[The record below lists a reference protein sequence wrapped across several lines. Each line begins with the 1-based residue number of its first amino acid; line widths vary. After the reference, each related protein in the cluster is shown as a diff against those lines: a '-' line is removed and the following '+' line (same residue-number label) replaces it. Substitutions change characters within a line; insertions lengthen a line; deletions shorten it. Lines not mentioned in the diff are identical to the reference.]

1 MSKQTKVVIGAGGVV
16 KNSGVHDA
24 SIFEV
29 VTKGEVDNI
38 SALVRCR
45 TEDGQTLIFRFEEV
59 RFFNTLFY
67 GPQNVVSDCIVL
79 SGLDA
84 RSELS
89 EIKDFELYTFEK
101 IDRINDEIKKGELT
115 LVRFIP
121 SVGAAIDCLC
131 RRIELEIG

>member
-1 MSKQTKVVIGAGGVV
+1 MQNWGWADSDFSLRGGQILQYFV
-16 KNSGVHDA
+16 
-24 SIFEV
+24 
-29 VTKGEVDNI
+29 
-38 SALVRCR
+38 LR
-45 TEDGQTLIFRFEEV
+45 
-59 RFFNTLFY
+59 
-67 GPQNVVSDCIVL
+67 PQNVVSDCIVL